1 MIEKPCE
8 QQQKLSDVF
17 YGEAE
22 MTDALRKHLDQC
34 QSCQVHWEEI
44 QQVQSVLEAELDQ
57 MTLDNQPDLP
67 LIRSAFIQAENLIEK
82 RHNQRQFRL
91 FILVALGIIGLMTS
105 LITTGNANILIY
117 EQIIVTCLAIIGM
130 PFVIRHRL
138 KREW

>member
-1 MIEKPCE
+1 MMEKPCE

-22 MTDALRKHLDQC
+22 MTDGLRKHLDQC
-34 QSCQVHWEEI
+34 QSCQIHWEEI
-44 QQVQSVLEAELDQ
+44 MQAQSALEAEFDQ
-57 MTLDNQPDLP
+57 MTQDIQPDLA

-82 RHNQRQFRL
+82 RHQQRQFRL
-91 FILVALGIIGLMTS
+91 FIIVALGIIGLMTS
-105 LITTGNANILIY
+105 LVTTGNTSILIY
-117 EQIIVTCLAIIGM
+117 EQIIVTCLAIISM